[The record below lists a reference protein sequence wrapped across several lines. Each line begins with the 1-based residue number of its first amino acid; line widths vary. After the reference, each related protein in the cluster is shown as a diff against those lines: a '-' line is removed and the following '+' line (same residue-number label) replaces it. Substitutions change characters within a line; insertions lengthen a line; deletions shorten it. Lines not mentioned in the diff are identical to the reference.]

1 MQAQSPVAPR
11 ARRCSR
17 GVEIIDS
24 DDGDGDFDGKSL
36 GAELGHTDGDLNG
49 KSLGSALW
57 ETEFNLDEKSL
68 GPTMGEPNCG
78 LDGK

>member
-11 ARRCSR
+11 ARRCGR

-24 DDGDGDFDGKSL
+24 DDGDGDFGGKSL

-49 KSLGSALW
+49 ESTLMASH
-57 ETEFNLDEKSL
+57 
-68 GPTMGEPNCG
+68 
-78 LDGK
+78 